1 VPPTLQFLPGALQH
15 VALTV
20 ADEAEALAL
29 RERLQARGVPTMPVF
44 TPGGNAPRAHL
55 PLPRPERPPDQGILD
70 PGGSAARLTERAGPA

>member
-1 VPPTLQFLPGALQH
+1 LPGALQH

-44 TPGGNAPRAHL
+44 TPGGNAPRARIFL
-55 PLPRPERPPDQGILD
+55 FPDPSGLLIKAFWIQ
-70 PGGSAARLTERAGPA
+70 AGPPPG